1 MTVTRSIDRRRPR
14 IGYVLK
20 RYPRFSETFVVH
32 EILAH
37 ERAGLAIDIF
47 ALRPVAETH
56 FQDVLGRVRSPV
68 VRIPEKM
75 RSAPAFWAQLAE
87 AGRRLPGF
95 WQALDRTSDTD
106 IDDLA
111 QALAL
116 ALEIDARGI
125 DHLHAHFGTVA
136 TTVARLAARFTGIT
150 YSFTAHAKDIYF
162 RYDEPVNLDVKL
174 RDAAA
179 VVTISDYNLRH
190 LRERF
195 AADAAH
201 VDLIYNGLD
210 LSCLLWREPVPT
222 AREILAVGRLIEKKG
237 FHVLVEAARLLLERG
252 VDFTLRIVG
261 NGPEEANLRDQIE
274 RSGLR
279 DRAVLDGPRPQ
290 GEVIACMRGAAMLAA
305 PCVVGEDGNRDGLP
319 TVLLEAMAVGTPCIA
334 TDVTGIPEL
343 VRHGETGVIVP
354 EGDPD
359 TLADGMARL
368 LRDHDLRRR
377 LSVAARARL
386 ERDFDIDVNTRR
398 LRDLFDLAI
407 ARGEPALRGAA

>member
-1 MTVTRSIDRRRPR
+1 MTYRRSIDRRQPR

-75 RSAPAFWAQLAE
+75 RNAPTFWTQLVE
-87 AGRRLPGF
+87 AGRHLPGF
-95 WQALDRTSDTD
+95 WQTLERIGDTN
-106 IDDLA
+106 IDDLS
-111 QALAL
+111 QAVAL
-116 ALEIDARGI
+116 GLEIDTRGI
-125 DHLHAHFGTVA
+125 EHLHAHFGTVA

-179 VVTISDYNLRH
+179 VVTISEYNLHH

-195 AADAAH
+195 AADAANTN
-201 VDLIYNGLD
+201 LIYNGLD
-210 LSCLLWREPVPT
+210 LSGLPWREPVST

-237 FHVLVEAARLLLERG
+237 FHVLIEAARLLHERG

-261 NGPEEANLRDQIE
+261 AGSEEANLQDQIE
-274 RSGLR
+274 RSGLGEL
-279 DRAVLDGPRPQ
+279 AVLDGPRPQ
-290 GEVIACMRGAAMLAA
+290 SEVIACMREAALLAA

-343 VRHGETGVIVP
+343 VHDGETGLIAP

-359 TLADGMARL
+359 TLADKIERL
-368 LRDHDLRRR
+368 LGDADLRRR
-377 LSVAARARL
+377 LSAAGRARI
-386 ERDFDIDVNTRR
+386 ERDFDIDVNTQR

-407 ARGEPALRGAA
+407 ARGKSALRGVA